1 MVMLGLVM
9 RSHLA
14 RGHATA
20 AAAPET
26 FVAGGNGFR
35 TVSPHGVRARRR
47 VTVLG
52 HGLSDLLTIGRR
64 LGPGVARAQQC
75 NANCNEDPRHSA
87 ASFFEVRLSPRTP
100 PGTYWNG

>member
-14 RGHATA
+14 RDRATA
-20 AAAPET
+20 AAAAET

-35 TVSPHGVRARRR
+35 TVSPHGVGARRR

-75 NANCNEDPRHSA
+75 NANCNEDPSHVDCFLFRS
-87 ASFFEVRLSPRTP
+87 SIKSPYP
-100 PGTYWNG
+100 AGN